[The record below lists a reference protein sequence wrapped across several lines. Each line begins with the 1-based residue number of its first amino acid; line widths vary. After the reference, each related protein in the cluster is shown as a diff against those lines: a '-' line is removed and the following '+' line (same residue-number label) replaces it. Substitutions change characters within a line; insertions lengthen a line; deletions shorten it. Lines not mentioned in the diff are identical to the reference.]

1 MKITIKPADTTFFD
15 DRSVRRDD
23 AGLGWPAPLPGEA
36 GFSLVELM
44 VTVVI
49 LGILASIAISSYRD
63 IKQQVSQARAM
74 EELRGIEQT
83 ISSYV
88 IEKGV
93 LPDSLAD
100 LRPAPFLDPWGHPV
114 IYVNIA
120 EGGVPRKDWAVIN
133 LNTDYDLYSKGPD
146 NLTHQMLSDSAS
158 EDDVLR
164 GSDGSYMGLGKNY

>member
-1 MKITIKPADTTFFD
+1 MKPADNTLLDGRNASFGENT
-15 DRSVRRDD
+15 
-23 AGLGWPAPLPGEA
+23 GLGKPAPLTGEA

-44 VTVVI
+44 VIVVI
-49 LGILASIAISSYRD
+49 VGILATIAISSYQD

-74 EELRGIEQT
+74 EELRGIEQS

-93 LPDSLAD
+93 LPESLAD

-120 EGGVPRKDWAVIN
+120 SGGVPRKDWSVIN
-133 LNTDYDLYSKGPD
+133 NLNSDYDLYSKGPD

-164 GSDGSYMGLGKNY
+164 GSDGSYMGLGINY